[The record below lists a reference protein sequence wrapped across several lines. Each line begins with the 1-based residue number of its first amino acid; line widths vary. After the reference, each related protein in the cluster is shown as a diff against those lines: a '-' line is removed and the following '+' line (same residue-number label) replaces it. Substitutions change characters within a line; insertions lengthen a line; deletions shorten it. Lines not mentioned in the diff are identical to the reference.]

1 MKKLFSCILALLL
14 LAGVIPAVS
23 ASADYFDYDFQHHVD
38 GGLRSLR
45 L

>member
-1 MKKLFSCILALLL
+1 MKKLLSCILALLL
-14 LAGVIPAVS
+14 LAGVIPA
-23 ASADYFDYDFQHHVD
+23 ASADYYDYDFQRYVD